1 MSVNKVYVLDTN
13 IILHNT
19 NFIKELCD
27 GGNNIIVI
35 PETVLIE
42 LEDFKKNFSELGYQ
56 ARSFARML
64 ASCTVEAV
72 DSGELF
78 RVVKMRY
85 DDDIAIHLFS

>member
-42 LEDFKKNFSELGYQ
+42 LEDFKKNFTECLLRVKSKKW
-56 ARSFARML
+56 
-64 ASCTVEAV
+64 TVENFFA
-72 DSGELF
+72 S
-78 RVVKMRY
+78 
-85 DDDIAIHLFS
+85 

>member
-1 MSVNKVYVLDTN
+1 MKGSQMSVNKVYVLDTN

-42 LEDFKKNFSELGYQ
+42 LEDFLVNTKSSAALILNGKGKLITSLHLDYG
-56 ARSFARML
+56 
-64 ASCTVEAV
+64 
-72 DSGELF
+72 DS
-78 RVVKMRY
+78 
-85 DDDIAIHLFS
+85 IAAMSAAI